1 MALNYQTGG
10 LAMDL
15 NTAKFNNN
23 GRCGYILKPA
33 VMRESKN
40 IFTDFLQT
48 VITILLWHE
57 RVVALLQCFLN
68 SRCFQKHY
76 LVYKKAFEVHDIQ
89 SER

>member
-1 MALNYQTGG
+1 MVIVILNCGDFVVFTVALNYQTGG

-40 IFTDFLQT
+40 ILKRYRSG
-48 VITILLWHE
+48 L
-57 RVVALLQCFLN
+57 A
-68 SRCFQKHY
+68 
-76 LVYKKAFEVHDIQ
+76 A
-89 SER
+89 